1 MQWLLVI
8 TTALILLS
16 LSRHTRLSGDQEQD
30 LSEQRT
36 GGVDPGS
43 EGTSAHSGL
52 FWGKVMRKVYT
63 KTWLTPDL
71 CQLLSGQTLPC
82 SSVLL
87 LTSDRIIGGSE
98 ERWNSGAQL
107 QSYPLLPPH

>member
-1 MQWLLVI
+1 MAVSNHHSAYTPQ
-8 TTALILLS
+8 S
-16 LSRHTRLSGDQEQD
+16 LEAHAAHSGNQEQD

-43 EGTSAHSGL
+43 EGTTAHSGL

-63 KTWLTPDL
+63 KTWLTPDFY
-71 CQLLSGQTLPC
+71 QLLSGQTFPC
-82 SSVLL
+82 SSALL

-98 ERWNSGAQL
+98 ERQNSGAQL